1 MALAL
6 GRVSSTPDENALPA
20 PIDIGIHI
28 TGHCVDDD
36 FNPLPVDET
45 FTATTSAIVYTL
57 NGDTGKSGF
66 GLLGGVSGSILYDLL
81 KQLQKSA
88 PDALQEALT
97 GFLILRLLG
106 PDSDDKSNEEE

>member
-1 MALAL
+1 MAKEPVNPP
-6 GRVSSTPDENALPA
+6 GEENTLPA

-45 FTATTSAIVYTL
+45 LTATTSAIVYTL
-57 NGDTGKSGF
+57 EGDTHRAGF
-66 GLLGGVSGSILYDLL
+66 ALLGGVSRSILYDFF

-88 PDALQEALT
+88 PEAFQEALT
-97 GFLILRLLG
+97 GFLILKAFK
-106 PDSDDKSNEEE
+106 PESDDKPNNEEE

>member
-1 MALAL
+1 MAKEPIN
-6 GRVSSTPDENALPA
+6 TPSENALPA

-57 NGDTGKSGF
+57 NGDTHNAGF
-66 GLLGGVSGSILYDLL
+66 ALLGGVSGSILYDLL
-81 KQLQKSA
+81 NQLHKTA

-97 GFLILRLLG
+97 GFLILHLLG
-106 PDSDDKSNEEE
+106 PDSDDKSSKED